1 MEHCADVRFTTM
13 LPELGEEHPCPI
25 PRISSAAEWPG
36 IRGMARRRRE
46 TDIQPEESGTMA
58 QSAQSAS
65 LQDQVFDWEGLRH
78 DLASRVTLVTGGAQG
93 TGRKTAEA
101 LLTLGCPV
109 MIADINA
116 KRLAETEKE
125 LAALGKGRIAAVV
138 ADVTKADQCKAMAEA
153 AVKHFG
159 KLNNVVYCAGAV
171 RAQRPTLEVDSDEWD
186 LIIDSNLK
194 GAFLTCQAA
203 IPHIVEAGGGSIVHI
218 SSRAGRTSSPFLGI
232 HYTSAKAGILGLTRH
247 IAKEF
252 GDKGIRANSICPGG
266 ILGERMS
273 FLMGALKREHELEW
287 LARQSPLGRNVW
299 ERDVVGVILFLLS
312 DLSGFVTGATIDC
325 NGGTL
330 MI

>member
-1 MEHCADVRFTTM
+1 MTQVTVDT
-13 LPELGEEHPCPI
+13 
-25 PRISSAAEWPG
+25 
-36 IRGMARRRRE
+36 
-46 TDIQPEESGTMA
+46 
-58 QSAQSAS
+58 S
-65 LQDQVFDWEGLRH
+65 LQDQVFDWDSLRLGLSE
-78 DLASRVTLVTGGAQG
+78 AVTLITGGAQG

-101 LLTLGCPV
+101 LLALGGKV
-109 MIADINA
+109 VIADINGE
-116 KRLAETEKE
+116 RLKQTEQE
-125 LAALGKGRIAAVV
+125 LAALGKGEVASVVADITDPAQCKSMVEAVV
-138 ADVTKADQCKAMAEA
+138 AR
-153 AVKHFG
+153 FG
-159 KLNNVVYCAGAV
+159 KINNMVYCAGAV

-203 IPHIVEAGGGSIVHI
+203 IPAMIKSGGGAIVHL

-252 GDKGIRANSICPGG
+252 GGQGIRANSICPGG

-273 FLMGALKREHELEW
+273 FLMGALKREHELEA
-287 LARQSPLGRNVW
+287 LANQSPLGRNVW

-312 DLSGFVTGATIDC
+312 DLSGFVTGATIDV